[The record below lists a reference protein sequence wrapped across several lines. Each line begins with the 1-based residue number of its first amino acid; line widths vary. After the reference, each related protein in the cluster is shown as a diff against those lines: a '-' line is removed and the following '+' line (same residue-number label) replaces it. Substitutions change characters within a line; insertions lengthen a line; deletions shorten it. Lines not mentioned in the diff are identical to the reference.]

1 MHNKIDLSNKRL
13 VLIILLGICVLLYA
27 NSLGGAFISDD
38 VSAIARNPT
47 LGKSLNYWME
57 PASLLNSL
65 NYLIAGYNPFTYHLT
80 SILLHS
86 LNTIFAFFFLK
97 LFFGAEASFLGAAIF
112 AVHPIHTEAVSWIS
126 GKPYLVFSA
135 FILGNALL
143 YQRIAEDKKRF
154 RPLAYLLSLAI
165 FYYMTLRYYTYYL
178 FPFFL
183 ILIDITLER
192 TRRTWRLWIPF
203 FFLMAL
209 KFAAIKFAVI
219 SRIHLLSGESG
230 VVEPIWNNPILTM
243 AHSLFSNLSLVF
255 WPLKLTLYHEP
266 IIVSR
271 SILSC
276 EVVLLFVLIGSLRFI
291 FKKERVIFFAILF
304 FILFITPTFS
314 PFAISWLIAE
324 RYLYL
329 PSLSLSI
336 LAAFIYSRYGGRS
349 PGLRKKIILLFVLI
363 AAAYA
368 LRTILRNEDWSTPSR
383 FWRQELKVSSGSASV
398 HNKMGDIYRQEGRF
412 KEAIEELNKALA
424 IKPKDANA
432 YNNLGVTYSE
442 MGDKNAAVI
451 YYRKAIDSNLKF
463 AEAYFNLGNAY
474 AALGRKE
481 EAASS
486 YRKAIEL
493 NQSFLEAYINLGV
506 AYQDLGNSAEAI
518 IAYQKVLEI
527 NPKIAIA
534 HNNLAVA
541 YYQEKEYGMAMKHL
555 DLAVKFGYTVNP
567 EFSRSLEP
575 YRKTQ

>member
-1 MHNKIDLSNKRL
+1 
-13 VLIILLGICVLLYA
+13 
-27 NSLGGAFISDD
+27 
-38 VSAIARNPT
+38 
-47 LGKSLNYWME
+47 
-57 PASLLNSL
+57 
-65 NYLIAGYNPFTYHLT
+65 
-80 SILLHS
+80 
-86 LNTIFAFFFLK
+86 
-97 LFFGAEASFLGAAIF
+97 
-112 AVHPIHTEAVSWIS
+112 
-126 GKPYLVFSA
+126 
-135 FILGNALL
+135 
-143 YQRIAEDKKRF
+143 
-154 RPLAYLLSLAI
+154 
-165 FYYMTLRYYTYYL
+165 
-178 FPFFL
+178 
-183 ILIDITLER
+183 
-192 TRRTWRLWIPF
+192 
-203 FFLMAL
+203 
-209 KFAAIKFAVI
+209 
-219 SRIHLLSGESG
+219 
-230 VVEPIWNNPILTM
+230 M

-271 SILSC
+271 FILSC

-291 FKKERVIFFAILF
+291 FKKKRVIFFAILF

-349 PGLRKKIILLFVLI
+349 PGLRKKIILIFVLI

-451 YYRKAIDSNLKF
+451 YYCKAIDSNLKF

-506 AYQDLGNSAEAI
+506 AYQNLGNSAEAI
-518 IAYQKVLEI
+518 IAYQKALEI

-555 DLAVKFGYTVNP
+555 DLAVKFGYKVNP
-567 EFSRSLEP
+567 EFSRSFEP
-575 YRKTQ
+575 YRKPQ